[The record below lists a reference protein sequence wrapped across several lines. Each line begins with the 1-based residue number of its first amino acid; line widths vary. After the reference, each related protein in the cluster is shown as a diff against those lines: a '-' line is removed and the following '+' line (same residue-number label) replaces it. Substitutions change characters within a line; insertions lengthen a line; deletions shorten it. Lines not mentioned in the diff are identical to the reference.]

1 MPSITPLIETF
12 PYTFPI
18 VFGKADGLVGIGDYE
33 PVLPIEYRY
42 TIPSIFFEQEPSH
55 WPGFIDVLQQTEE
68 LRMPVWPIEETTSGA
83 YLYPYIF
90 GGTSLDQLFDK
101 DLSWWQN
108 VATKLM
114 PEYPPEMITGT
125 AHTDPSIFMQLS
137 TPTFLPD
144 GTGAAS
150 PTSTVAVDSG
160 QTSTEAV

>member
-1 MPSITPLIETF
+1 MPSITPVIREF
-12 PYTFPI
+12 PYTFPLT
-18 VFGKADGLVGIGDYE
+18 FGGASGLVTIGDYE

-42 TIPSIFFEQEPSH
+42 TIPSVFFEEEPSH
-55 WPGFIDVLQQTEE
+55 WLGFIEVLQGMEE

-125 AHTDPSIFMQLS
+125 AHTDPTIFMQIS

-144 GTGAAS
+144 GTGATS
-150 PTSTVAVDSG
+150 PTNTSPVGTG